1 MSEDAVMGGKSN
13 MMRFSMRG
21 VVFFAAVLLAVFCL
35 PAVAVADSGYE
46 SVLADYQKFYAHYSP
61 PGIHTDT
68 ESYKDV
74 PVTGRHANC
83 NDCHDAHSAT
93 RAASPLGSYFGA
105 GTQAN
110 VSGVRPLYWGRN
122 PDGTVNFS
130 DKIVAPGD
138 APGFVFLSSV
148 VKEYELCFKCHSNY
162 SFGGAPPKF
171 NWTQG
176 RYWQS
181 DDPVSD
187 IVVQE
192 TDTSM
197 EFNPNNASY
206 LPVVARGKTPGSKV
220 LYWAGGISYNATF
233 VSGYS
238 ATSLV
243 KCSDC
248 HAADETGIKGP
259 HGSNNKYILKKR
271 APSEEPTVTVTST
284 LGAIES
290 GEIDN
295 GGVSRRSYTM
305 TWYVRTNDNL
315 CYECHKVEYYGYG
328 KGHPSAGPHS
338 GACGT
343 HYPTDLSTVGC
354 ATCKVAPIHGSPT
367 NTYMMRSNWC
377 FVCHNAK
384 PGQVSD
390 PESDASC
397 PRFYSYADDGW
408 EVEETRV
415 HFQSSRIKA
424 GEDYFVPLP
433 TPDMPNLKG
442 LGNVAAYRYYN
453 REDDYILFK
462 AGKPKEEDGFYKVRF
477 DQPSIGDR
485 PDGELVGEVGYE
497 DQISLW
503 TVDHEPGTQV
513 YLSVDG
519 DAYAV
524 KNAISP
530 KSAVDDKG
538 NNVLDIVSDKSP
550 DEEKGGWFT
559 GTIDYGNTID
569 EIYSKGNYFILDFGD
584 LSKAKTVKL
593 LWKVNELKGA
603 KLPVLIQTKDEN
615 GKWVTRDSARTA
627 EDRYGAMDL
636 KPFFPAGTKKYK
648 VKVIPT
654 LNFIDWMA
662 VSTKDESVK
671 VTKIP
676 LAKADYKKYP
686 GTVTDAT
693 SILKDKDGNYLEFDY
708 KDEARLYF
716 PVPPKNTKLTKRS
729 FVFAPVGY
737 YETGGLPSEYWESEP
752 MTGEKAQ
759 DFARVTPAGDYANH
773 YRIEL
778 IDPDEWNERHGF
790 SSD

>member
-1 MSEDAVMGGKSN
+1 MKQFSIRGAV
-13 MMRFSMRG
+13 FLA
-21 VVFFAAVLLAVFCL
+21 VVLLTVLCL
-35 PAVAVADSGYE
+35 PAIAVADTNFSSIVE
-46 SVLADYQKFYAHYSP
+46 DYQKFYTHYAP
-61 PGIHTDT
+61 PGVHTDT

-74 PVTGRHANC
+74 PLDQRHAGC

-93 RAASPLGSYFGA
+93 RAPSPLGSYFGA
-105 GTQAN
+105 GTQSN

-122 PDGTVNFS
+122 EDGTINNE
-130 DKIVAPGD
+130 DLIVGPGD
-138 APGFVFLSSV
+138 KPDFVYLTSV
-148 VKEYELCFKCHSNY
+148 VKEYELCFKCHSSY
-162 SFGGAPPKF
+162 SFGSINLPLF
-171 NWTQG
+171 NWTRGGHVSVVGQG
-176 RYWQS
+176 TG
-181 DDPVSD
+181 D

-206 LPVVARGKTPGSKV
+206 LPVVARGKTPGNKK
-220 LYWAGGISYNATF
+220 LYWANGISYNATF
-233 VSGYS
+233 APGWS
-238 ATSLV
+238 AASLI

-248 HAADETGIKGP
+248 HSSDSDIKGP
-259 HGSNNKYILKKR
+259 HGSTNKYILKMK
-271 APSEEPTVTVTST
+271 APSEEPQITVVDT
-284 LGAIES
+284 LGTIEGS
-290 GEIDN
+290 G
-295 GGVSRRSYTM
+295 SPKHKSYTM
-305 TWYVRTNDNL
+305 TWWIRTDDNI
-315 CYECHKVEYYGYG
+315 CYECHNVKYYGYG
-328 KGHPSAGPHS
+328 KGHPSKGPHH
-338 GACGT
+338 GACGP

-367 NTYMMRSNWC
+367 SQYMMRENWC
-377 FVCHNAK
+377 LVCHNQE
-384 PGQVSD
+384 PGYD
-390 PESDASC
+390 ADESGRASC
-397 PRFYSYADDGW
+397 PRFYSYTADGQ

-462 AGKPKEEDGFYKVRF
+462 EGKPKEEAGFYKVRF

-485 PDGELVGEVGYE
+485 PDGELIGETGYE

-524 KNAISP
+524 KNTVSP
-530 KSAVDDKG
+530 KNAVDDKG
-538 NNVLDIVSDKSP
+538 NNITDAISDKSA

-559 GTIDYGNTID
+559 GTIGYGNTID
-569 EIYSKGNYFILDFGD
+569 EIYAKGNYFILDFGD
-584 LSKAKTVKL
+584 LSKAKTIKL

-603 KLPVLIQTKDEN
+603 KLPVLIQTQDKN
-615 GKWVTRDSARTA
+615 GKWVTRGSARTA

-636 KPFFPAGTKKYK
+636 KSFFPAGTKNYK

-654 LNFIDWMA
+654 LNFVDWMA
-662 VSTKDESVK
+662 VSTKDETVK

-676 LAKADYKKYP
+676 LAKADFKKYQEDA
-686 GTVTDAT
+686 VTDVT
-693 SILKDKDGNYLEFDY
+693 SVLKDKDGNYLEFDCW
-708 KDEARLYF
+708 DESTLYF
-716 PVPPKNTKLTKRS
+716 PVQPKNNQLTERS

-737 YETGGLPSEYWESEP
+737 YETGGQPAEYWQGDP
-752 MTGEKAQ
+752 MTAEKAQ
-759 DFARVTPAGDYANH
+759 DFAKVTPAGEYANH
-773 YRIEL
+773 YSIEL
-778 IDPDEWNERHGF
+778 VDPDSWNERHGF
-790 SSD
+790 TSDE